1 MSSASRLVDC
11 SHGCRSLSRV
21 CTKPEG
27 VVLLHRGS
35 LELDCRDFNNS
46 GVEQCFVGG
55 MAEPQPCKPASATQQ
70 YPALTQALASGQAL
84 DGNEGSLCVLNTG
97 AAPPAG
103 AKSPFI
109 PASAGGGGC
118 NLGLNCLTLGVCAH
132 VSSDLPT

>member
-1 MSSASRLVDC
+1 MHA
-11 SHGCRSLSRV
+11 
-21 CTKPEG
+21 KPESS
-27 VVLLHRGS
+27 VLLHRGS

-46 GVEQCFVGG
+46 GVEQCFVNG

-97 AAPPAG
+97 AALPAG

-118 NLGLNCLTLGVCAH
+118 NLGLNCLTLGVRTQKDCLLNDVTSVAL
-132 VSSDLPT
+132 S